1 MRAQGE
7 DVAGAWVPTWL
18 PACLAGP
25 AGCQARSAANRWSRL
40 VFCAGYMILLLVKFG
55 GKVTG
60 RSGTSTSADVLKP
73 DPERFCSELTE
84 AT

>member
-1 MRAQGE
+1 
-7 DVAGAWVPTWL
+7 
-18 PACLAGP
+18 
-25 AGCQARSAANRWSRL
+25 
-40 VFCAGYMILLLVKFG
+40 MILLLVKFG